1 VHNEYMVKHDWEKWR
16 RFYVVGD
23 DNVSLPSIASIPG
36 APSLPSLKRMCAA
49 ESWADQRKRFRE
61 QRDTVTVQD
70 DATVSAVRKVE
81 RIIDSAEMLTRHAQ
95 LTKLMGAIA
104 AHELQQL
111 RRKQLAGEPTGLKPD
126 DALKLAR
133 AAIADE
139 RLTEGLATQ
148 RQTIDLS
155 SLTDEQLEKLANGD

>member
-1 VHNEYMVKHDWEKWR
+1 MT
-16 RFYVVGD
+16 GD
-23 DNVSLPSIASIPG
+23 M
-36 APSLPSLKRMCAA
+36 SLKELSEGHTAPAFKTLRNKSSAEDWPSQRQKFRDMKRTQAA
-49 ESWADQRKRFRE
+49 ILPDVKQTADEVK
-61 QRDTVTVQD
+61 
-70 DATVSAVRKVE
+70 K
-81 RIIDSAEMLTRHAQ
+81 IIDSAEMLTRHAQ

-148 RQTIDLS
+148 RQELDLS
-155 SLTDEQLEKLANGD
+155 SMSDAELEKLANGR

>member
-1 VHNEYMVKHDWEKWR
+1 MAHIDWNHWR
-16 RFYVVGD
+16 LRYVAGD
-23 DNVSLPSIASIPG
+23 DSVTLEALSREPK
-36 APSLPSLKRMCAA
+36 APALNTLKKKSSR
-49 ESWADQRKRFRE
+49 ESWAEQRERFRH
-61 QRDTVTVQD
+61 QRDTIAHH
-70 DATVSAVRKVE
+70 DATVASAATEVKK
-81 RIIDSAEMLTRHAQ
+81 IIDSAEMLTRHAQ

-139 RLTEGLATQ
+139 RLSEGLATQ
-148 RQTIDLS
+148 RQELDLS
-155 SLTDEQLEKLANGD
+155 SMSDAELEKLANGR

>member
-1 VHNEYMVKHDWEKWR
+1 MARIVDWDYWR
-16 RFYVVGD
+16 HQFVTGD
-23 DNVSLPSIASIPG
+23 M
-36 APSLPSLKRMCAA
+36 SLKELSEGHTAPAFKTLRNKSSAEDWPSQRQKFRDMKRTQAA
-49 ESWADQRKRFRE
+49 ILPDVKQTADEVK
-61 QRDTVTVQD
+61 
-70 DATVSAVRKVE
+70 K
-81 RIIDSAEMLTRHAQ
+81 IIDSAEMLTRHAQ

-148 RQTIDLS
+148 RQELDLS
-155 SLTDEQLEKLANGD
+155 SMSDAELEKLANGR